1 MENMLDLAYILIAV
15 LFFVGCWTFTRICER
30 L

>member
-1 MENMLDLAYILIAV
+1 MTMLDLAYILIGV
-15 LFFVGCWTFTRICER
+15 LFFAGCWIFTRICER